1 MSEPAHPRRCVLV
14 AVDMER
20 YSPRDNLRQY
30 RAQQV
35 FREVMAEA
43 VASIGLERESW
54 TTQQSG
60 DGELAILPAETSELT
75 VVADFVPALDRILR
89 EHNDSLLPAAKIRL
103 RVAIHQG
110 LVHLTGANGYPGEAV
125 VEVCRLLDAEPLRQA
140 LGAFPRASVALIVS
154 RSIFQ
159 DVVRHRYRGLRPERF
174 AQVQVAVKQLIADAW
189 IYVPDEDASTIAW
202 ERPAPPPSET
212 PAKVKPD
219 ETPAKGKPDPAP
231 ATYHISGNTTHGPA
245 VFGPGGTSIGTVH
258 GGWNGRADQ

>member
-30 RAQQV
+30 RAQHL

-43 VASIGLERESW
+43 VASIGLDRASW

-60 DGELAILPAETSELT
+60 DGELAILPADTSELT

-89 EHNDSLLPAAKIRL
+89 EHNHSLLPEAKVRL

-110 LVHLTGANGYPGEAV
+110 LVHLTGANGFPGEAV
-125 VEVCRLLDAEPLRQA
+125 VEVSRLLDADPLRQA
-140 LGAFPRASVALIVS
+140 LTTFPQASVALIVS

-159 DVVRHRYRGLRPERF
+159 DVVRHGYRGLRPERF
-174 AQVQVAVKQLIADAW
+174 GHVRVAVKQLTTDAW
-189 IYVPDEDASTIAW
+189 IGVPDEDVSGVVW
-202 ERPAPPPSET
+202 DQPPPPEPRLAAAQ
-212 PAKVKPD
+212 PAAT
-219 ETPAKGKPDPAP
+219 EP
-231 ATYHISGNTTHGPA
+231 ATATYQISGVTTNGPA
-245 VFGPGGTSIGTVH
+245 VFGPGGTAIGTVH
-258 GGWNGRADQ
+258 GHWNGRTDQ